1 MASETKN
8 VSVMP
13 LKGSNYPTWKIQC
26 RMALM
31 KDGLWSI
38 VDESETAPPRTEA
51 DKYAKFVNRRN
62 RALAIIV
69 LSIDPSLLYLLGDP
83 QDPVTVW
90 KKIAD
95 QFQKKTWANKLALRR
110 KLYSLKLSEGQSVQ
124 NHIKTMTELF
134 EELTIIGDPIKE
146 EDRVVHMLA
155 SLPEA
160 YDVLVTALEANE
172 DVPKMEVVTERLMRE
187 EMKLKEK
194 EACGASSHDGKALT
208 SQRRFAKKGPT
219 CNHCGKIGHIKR
231 NCFAL
236 HKKEEKNPYKEKQ
249 QRTYS
254 TVQKHRKN
262 DRDSDSDVVALVVH
276 ELALGSTNENM
287 DGWIIDSGATS
298 HMCKDLQAFTDLSE
312 LDQPEEISVGDGHIV
327 KATQIGTV
335 KLDIEDDQGQVK
347 RCKLQNVLFVPEL
360 AYNLISVPKLTKTG
374 KAVMF
379 GEPQCTIL
387 DDDKKTVAVANK
399 VGGLYYLNVADGRQ
413 AAHTTV
419 ASTNETTWHRRYGHV
434 GFKSLEILA
443 ANQLVNG
450 FDYKKSQS
458 SKFCEPCLNGKHSR
472 SKFPGRVMLSRDV
485 VFNEKAN
492 HAKQSE
498 EDEVNDATESHL
510 LELES
515 LSNDEVDEE
524 TVDDE
529 TNVRE
534 EQVLRRSERSRQPT
548 DFFGVRVNVAN
559 HESRGEFF
567 MIAVYVDDI
576 ILGGKTQK
584 RMTEVKKE
592 LADKFTIKDMGKLHH
607 FLGVKIVRNK
617 DKGETWM
624 GQESYVKEL
633 LQKFQMEQSKPVS
646 TPVQTTS
653 NLVKASDEDELV
665 DQEMYQSAGSKLF
678 LSRCIIEYQYGPVF

>member
-1 MASETKN
+1 M
-8 VSVMP
+8 
-13 LKGSNYPTWKIQC
+13 
-26 RMALM
+26 
-31 KDGLWSI
+31 
-38 VDESETAPPRTEA
+38 
-51 DKYAKFVNRRN
+51 
-62 RALAIIV
+62 
-69 LSIDPSLLYLLGDP
+69 
-83 QDPVTVW
+83 
-90 KKIAD
+90 
-95 QFQKKTWANKLALRR
+95 
-110 KLYSLKLSEGQSVQ
+110 
-124 NHIKTMTELF
+124 ELF

-236 HKKEEKNPYKEKQ
+236 HKKEEKNLYKEKQ

-413 AAHTTV
+413 ADHTTV

-472 SKFPGRVMLSRDV
+472 SKFPVQG
-485 VFNEKAN
+485 
-492 HAKQSE
+492 
-498 EDEVNDATESHL
+498 
-510 LELES
+510 
-515 LSNDEVDEE
+515 
-524 TVDDE
+524 
-529 TNVRE
+529 
-534 EQVLRRSERSRQPT
+534 
-548 DFFGVRVNVAN
+548 
-559 HESRGEFF
+559 GEFF

-584 RMTEVKKE
+584 RKTEVKKE

-607 FLGVKIVRNK
+607 FLGVKIVQNK
-617 DKGETWM
+617 DKGEAWM

-646 TPVQTTS
+646 TPD
-653 NLVKASDEDELV
+653 NLFINFNFNVVILRCGAEYIEDEKESDTDIEIEPRPTPV
-665 DQEMYQSAGSKLF
+665 VSPKQKKAPKGTASKKK
-678 LSRCIIEYQYGPVF
+678 STPKV